1 MQSDHCNSRW
11 NEGETDTRQR
21 VRFVKGIGEKQE
33 VVSSSGESLQDNKK
47 VGLKDWEAL
56 EKLMMV

>member
-1 MQSDHCNSRW
+1 M
-11 NEGETDTRQR
+11 GETDTRQR
-21 VRFVKGIGEKQE
+21 VRFVKVIGEKQE
-33 VVSSSGESLQDNKK
+33 VVPSSGESLQDNKK